1 MSTPLEILKELKTI
15 MDEAVEN
22 SNRPLPLPRGIK
34 TRDPR
39 VMLAVEHITLTQK
52 NAKLKRICQLLD
64 ELKGMDMNN
73 IPDHELDILLDHPIS
88 KLAND
93 EK

>member
-1 MSTPLEILKELKTI
+1 MSTPSEILKELKTI
-15 MDEAVEN
+15 TDEVVKN
-22 SNRPLPLPRGIK
+22 SNQQLPLPCGIK
-34 TRDPR
+34 TRDSR
-39 VMLAVEHITLTQK
+39 VMLAVENITLVQR

-64 ELKGMDMNN
+64 ELKGMNLND
-73 IPDHELDILLDHPIS
+73 IPNHELDLLLDHPIS